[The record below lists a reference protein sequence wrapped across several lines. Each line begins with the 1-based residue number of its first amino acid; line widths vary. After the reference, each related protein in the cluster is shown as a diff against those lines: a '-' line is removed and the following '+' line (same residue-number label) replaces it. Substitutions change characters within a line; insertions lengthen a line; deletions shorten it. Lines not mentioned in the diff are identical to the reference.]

1 MNEEI
6 QIQIIELI
14 DNGATLESSPE
25 LKALV
30 DASKEAKEF
39 YESLLVSESML
50 EGFFGGD
57 KAKELNARAEAFI
70 NEQLEKPSNVTSI
83 NFKPFIGFAVAAS
96 LAVIAFTIVNS
107 PSEIIEPVEVA
118 EVVYEEPVV
127 VIEEIIEEPEPI
139 FVSGSE
145 METLWSTASQI
156 ANDLGVDKY
165 QVMYAIYE
173 ANKDFFVNN
182 DINAPRADRDYFVDL
197 SIIETVD
204 VSFAASEVKR
214 HIFVIVKLIC
224 NKSISGTLRK

>member
-1 MNEEI
+1 MNEEL
-6 QIQIIELI
+6 QIQIIELM
-14 DNGATLESSPE
+14 DAGATIESSPE

-30 DASKEAKEF
+30 DASKEAREF

-57 KAKELNARAEAFI
+57 KVKELNAKAEALI
-70 NEQLEKPSNVTSI
+70 NEQFDNTSNVTSI

-107 PSEIIEPVEVA
+107 PSEIIEPVEVT
-118 EVVYEEPVV
+118 EVIYEEPAV
-127 VIEEIIEEPEPI
+127 VIEEIIEEPKPI

-145 METLWSTASQI
+145 METLWSTATQI
-156 ANDLGVDKY
+156 ANDLGVDKF

-214 HIFVIVKLIC
+214 HIFC
-224 NKSISGTLRK
+224 HC

>member
-6 QIQIIELI
+6 QIQIIELM
-14 DNGATLESSPE
+14 DAGATIESSPE

-30 DASKEAKEF
+30 DASKEAREF

-83 NFKPFIGFAVAAS
+83 NLKPFIGFAVAAS
-96 LAVIAFTIVNS
+96 LAVIAFTIVNI
-107 PSEIIEPVEVA
+107 PSETVEPVKVT
-118 EVVYEEPVV
+118 EVVYEEPVI

-214 HIFVIVKLIC
+214 HIFC
-224 NKSISGTLRK
+224 HC

>member
-6 QIQIIELI
+6 QIQIIELM
-14 DNGATLESSPE
+14 DAGATIESSLE

-30 DASKEAKEF
+30 DASKEAREF

-50 EGFFGGD
+50 EGFFGSD
-57 KAKELNARAEAFI
+57 KAKELNAKAEAFI
-70 NEQLEKPSNVTSI
+70 DEQLEKPSNVASI

-107 PSEIIEPVEVA
+107 PSEIVEPVEVV
-118 EVVYEEPVV
+118 EVVYEEPVA

-214 HIFVIVKLIC
+214 HIFC
-224 NKSISGTLRK
+224 HC

>member
-6 QIQIIELI
+6 QIQIVELI
-14 DNGATLESSPE
+14 DSGATIDNSPE

-30 DASKEAKEF
+30 DAAEEAREF

-50 EGFFGGD
+50 KDFFGGD
-57 KAKELNARAEAFI
+57 RAKELNARAEAFI
-70 NEQLEKPSNVTSI
+70 NERLERPSSGVTSI

-107 PSEIIEPVEVA
+107 SSEIIEPVEVT

-127 VIEEIIEEPEPI
+127 VIEEIIEEPDFI

-145 METLWSTASQI
+145 IETLWSTATQI
-156 ANDLGVDKY
+156 ANDLGVDRY

-182 DINAPRADRDYFVDL
+182 DINAPRADRDYYVDL
-197 SIIETVD
+197 TIIETVD
-204 VSFAASEVKR
+204 VTFAASEVKR
-214 HIFVIVKLIC
+214 RIFC
-224 NKSISGTLRK
+224 HC

>member
-6 QIQIIELI
+6 QIQIIELM
-14 DNGATLESSPE
+14 DAGATLESSPE

-30 DASKEAKEF
+30 DASKEVKEF

-70 NEQLEKPSNVTSI
+70 NEQLEKPSNVISI

-107 PSEIIEPVEVA
+107 PSEIIKPVEVT
-118 EVVYEEPVV
+118 EIVYEEPVAV
-127 VIEEIIEEPEPI
+127 VEEIIEEPEPI

-145 METLWSTASQI
+145 METLWSTATQI
-156 ANDLGVDKY
+156 ANDLGVDKF

-214 HIFVIVKLIC
+214 HIFC
-224 NKSISGTLRK
+224 HC

>member
-6 QIQIIELI
+6 QIQIIELM
-14 DNGATLESSPE
+14 DAGATIESSPE

-30 DASKEAKEF
+30 DASKEAREF
-39 YESLLVSESML
+39 YESLLISESML
-50 EGFFGGD
+50 EGFFGGE
-57 KAKELNARAEAFI
+57 KAKELNAKAAAFI
-70 NEQLEKPSNVTSI
+70 DEQFEKPSNVASI

-107 PSEIIEPVEVA
+107 PSEIVESVEVA
-118 EVVYEEPVV
+118 EAVIEEPVA

-214 HIFVIVKLIC
+214 HIFC
-224 NKSISGTLRK
+224 HC

>member
-1 MNEEI
+1 MNEEV
-6 QIQIIELI
+6 QIQIIELM
-14 DNGATLESSPE
+14 DAGATLESSPE
-25 LKALV
+25 LRALV
-30 DASKEAKEF
+30 DASKEVKEF

-57 KAKELNARAEAFI
+57 QAKELNARAEAFI
-70 NEQLEKPSNVTSI
+70 NEQLEKPSNVISI

-107 PSEIIEPVEVA
+107 PSEIIEPVEVT
-118 EVVYEEPVV
+118 EIVYKEPVAV
-127 VIEEIIEEPEPI
+127 VEEIIEEPEPI

-145 METLWSTASQI
+145 METLWSTATQI
-156 ANDLGVDKY
+156 ANDLGVDKF

-214 HIFVIVKLIC
+214 HIFC
-224 NKSISGTLRK
+224 HC

>member
-6 QIQIIELI
+6 QIQIIELM
-14 DNGATLESSPE
+14 DDGATLDSSPD

-30 DASKEAKEF
+30 DSSEEAREF

-57 KAKELNARAEAFI
+57 KAKELSAKAGAFI
-70 NEQLEKPSNVTSI
+70 NEQFEKPSSNVASI
-83 NFKPFIGFAVAAS
+83 NFKPFLGFAVAAS
-96 LAVIAFTIVNS
+96 LAVIATIVNS
-107 PSEIIEPVEVA
+107 PSEIVEPVEVV
-118 EVVYEEPVV
+118 EVVYEEPVA

-214 HIFVIVKLIC
+214 HIFC
-224 NKSISGTLRK
+224 HC